1 MKDISI
7 LRDLAKEAIMS
18 LTEEEVEMVMRILQE
33 EKMKGCD
40 CCEP

>member
-18 LTEEEVEMVMRILQE
+18 LTEEEVEMVIGILQE